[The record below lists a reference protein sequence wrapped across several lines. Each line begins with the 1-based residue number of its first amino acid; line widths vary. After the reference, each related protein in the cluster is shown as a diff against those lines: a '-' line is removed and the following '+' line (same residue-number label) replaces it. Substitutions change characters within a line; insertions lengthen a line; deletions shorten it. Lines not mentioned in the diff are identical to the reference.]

1 MRSRVFAPAVLSLAT
16 IFASACAEEGPA
28 RRPLTGT
35 SPLVEEMHA
44 AAAEQG
50 VPAELLAG
58 IAWSETAFL
67 DHSRHWSSV
76 QDGHSSDDGH
86 AHGPRSAGVMG
97 LPETGRLRSVSRA
110 AALLGEEVDTIV
122 FDRAANIRGA
132 AAILRALAD
141 ETYGVGVLR
150 ADGSRDQWLYIAER
164 YFDAGATGTKLA
176 RETRRTIARGLSAK
190 DEAGLTVRIP
200 SFAELYGD
208 PRVDSQQFEA
218 PGEYPMSTWV
228 AASAS
233 NYSNRSRTAADID
246 VVVIHTTQGAYAGTI
261 SWFQNAASQ
270 VSAHYVIRASD
281 GDITQMVAHEDIA
294 WHAGNWSYN
303 ERSIGIEHE
312 GWVADPNTYT
322 MAQYQA
328 SADLTR
334 WLCDNLGIPKDRQ
347 HIIGHVEVPSA
358 THTDPGQFWD
368 WTLYM
373 NLVGQMGPVP
383 MPGTGTLKGV
393 VYEGSDTTTR
403 IVGATVTIN
412 PGNHQLTSSS
422 TGFWEIALAP
432 GDYTI
437 VASKSGYVNGTQM
450 RTVTAGGET
459 WGSVGIVPSNNATG
473 IYRGAVY
480 DAAYPD
486 FSRRLAGARV
496 TLSNGTAVT
505 TNSEGEFIF
514 EVAPGNYTATAELA
528 GWDTNYTQRTVVAGM
543 TAWGSIG
550 LSESGTTMNQ
560 PPRVPV
566 PESPIN
572 RVTAVGMQPI
582 FTVSGVQDPENDPL
596 TLEVEI
602 YADEAMSTRHSSV
615 RVSVPQGA
623 AIVSWKHPVVD
634 LPPVVTLFWRTRALD
649 GSAASPWS
657 DVQSFEI
664 FDDGMT
670 PWEPTMDTHSADV
683 LPGVGTNGAPGAP
696 EIRDPLENAIVGT
709 TRPQVLVA
717 AAQDPEGDR
726 LAYQVEIALDD
737 LFEGVEA
744 RSALVVSEG
753 ELTGWV
759 TSMAL
764 AKGSRYYVRARA
776 ADERLF
782 GAWSRVIAFSVDAN
796 AADDEG
802 PGLSG
807 DRGGSPMIDAMVID
821 DGGCSAAGKPGAG
834 ALLLLLGFGIAYIR
848 RR

>member
-1 MRSRVFAPAVLSLAT
+1 MRCRVSSLVALSLSM
-16 IFASACAEEGPA
+16 IFVSACEDRGLE

-35 SPLVEEMHA
+35 SPLVEQMHA
-44 AAAEQG
+44 AAAEHG

-58 IAWSETAFL
+58 IAWSETAYL

-76 QDGHSSDDGH
+76 QDDHSDH

-97 LPETGRLRSVSRA
+97 LPELGAVRSVKRA
-110 AALLGEEVDTIV
+110 AELLGVEVGTVV
-122 FDRAANIRGA
+122 FDGAANIRGA

-141 ETYGVGVLR
+141 ETYGANVLV
-150 ADGSRDQWLYIAER
+150 ADGSRDRWLYIAER

-200 SFAELYGD
+200 SFAELYGEPAID
-208 PRVDSQQFEA
+208 QQRFEA

-228 AASAS
+228 AANGN
-233 NYSNRSRTAADID
+233 NYSDRSRGAADID

-347 HIIGHVEVPSA
+347 HIIGHVEVPGA
-358 THTDPGQFWD
+358 THSDPGQFWD

-373 NLVGQMGPVP
+373 NLVGQMGPNP
-383 MPGTGTLKGV
+383 MPGNGTLKGV
-393 VYEGSDTTTR
+393 VYEGSDTTAR
-403 IVGATVTIN
+403 ITGATVTIN

-422 TGFWEIALAP
+422 TGFWELGLAP

-437 VASKSGYVNGTQM
+437 IASKAGYANGTQM
-450 RTVTAGGET
+450 RTVVAGGET
-459 WGSVGIVPSNNATG
+459 WGSVSIVPSSNATG
-473 IYRGAVY
+473 TYRGVVY
-480 DAAYPD
+480 DAARPD
-486 FSRRLAGARV
+486 FSRRLPNAKV
-496 TLSNGTAVT
+496 TLSNSTVVM
-505 TNSEGEFIF
+505 TNAEGEFLF
-514 EVAPGNYTATAELA
+514 EVPPGNYTATAELG
-528 GWDTNYTQRTVVAGM
+528 GWETNYTMRTVVAGM
-543 TAWGSIG
+543 IAWGSIG
-550 LSESGTTMNQ
+550 LVEVGSTMNQ
-560 PPRVPV
+560 PPRVPLA
-566 PESPIN
+566 ESPIN
-572 RVTAVGMQPI
+572 RVTAVNMQPI
-582 FTVSGVQDPENDPL
+582 FTVSGVQDPENDPM

-602 YADEAMSTRHSSV
+602 YGDETMTVRHSSV
-615 RVSVPQGA
+615 RVAVPLGA
-623 AIVSWKHPVVD
+623 AIVSWKHPAAD
-634 LPPVVTLFWRTRALD
+634 LPPLVPLYWRARALD
-649 GSAASPWS
+649 GNAASPWS
-657 DVQSFEI
+657 VTQSFEI
-664 FDDGMT
+664 FDDGMSV
-670 PWEPTMDTHSADV
+670 WEPTMEVHTGEV
-683 LPGVGTNGAPGAP
+683 LPGVGTNAAPTSP

-726 LAYQVEIALDD
+726 LSYQVEIALDD
-737 LFEGVEA
+737 LFEVVEV
-744 RSALVVSEG
+744 RSELVASEG
-753 ELTGWV
+753 ELTSWV
-759 TSMAL
+759 TSTAL
-764 AKGSRYYVRARA
+764 ALGSRYYVRARA

-782 GAWSRVIAFSVDAN
+782 GAWSRVIAFSVDPN
-796 AADDEG
+796 AANEDG
-802 PGLSG
+802 PGNSG
-807 DRGGSPMIDAMVID
+807 DRGGSPMIDAKVID
-821 DGGCSAAGKPGAG
+821 DGGCTAAGTPGAG
-834 ALLLLLGFGIAYIR
+834 SLVLLLGVVIAYIR